1 MNNYLTGIEG
11 MPRLLDCCENPMPEF
26 KKKVYADAFQKK
38 FQQNVPTFD
47 AIEAGYKQVIDKDQF
62 LTNMAEALAGHAVE
76 KVNKCR
82 RRGERERFQMD
93 LNLAMAVFVLPMVL
107 EYHGESSKPLADKIL
122 EAWKKEFPKTN
133 LQAAEFSYIEKGFH
147 KKFCYITTAVCETF
161 GKSDDCYELTLL
173 RDYRDTYLASLPQ
186 GEALIREYYDIA
198 PTIVRHIDSREDA
211 REIYRW
217 IWDTYL
223 SPCIHMIEGDELEP
237 CRELYE
243 DMVHTLH
250 DAYFFQKN

>member
-1 MNNYLTGIEG
+1 MNYYLTGIEG
-11 MPRLLDCCENPMPEF
+11 MPRLLDCSENPMPEF
-26 KKKVYADAFQKK
+26 KKKVYAEAFQKK

-47 AIEAGYKQVIDKDQF
+47 AIEEGYKTVIDKEQF
-62 LTNMAEALAGHAVE
+62 LINMATALAEHATA

-82 RRGERERFQMD
+82 RRGDREKVLMD
-93 LNLAMAVFVLPMVL
+93 LNLGMAVFVLPMVL

-133 LQAAEFSYIEKGFH
+133 LQAAEYSYIEKGFH

-186 GEALIREYYDIA
+186 GDALIQEYYDIA
-198 PTIVRHIDSREDA
+198 PTIVKHINSREDA
-211 REIYRW
+211 REIYRR

-223 SPCIHMIEGDELEP
+223 SPCIHMIEQEKLED

-243 DMVHTLH
+243 DMVHTLQ
-250 DAYFFQKN
+250 DKYFFLKN